1 MLKMS
6 AGVVNP
12 SESNPKYAFRDYFD
26 FFQLPRQF
34 TIDRQTL
41 DQSYLKI
48 QQEVHPDRHAQ
59 ASDAQKRRSLQMATY
74 ANTAYQTLKQ
84 PVKRGLYLCELMGLD
99 AQLETNTS
107 MPRAFLMQQMEW
119 REALDDARED
129 FDALEQLQDEVKTAL
144 KQVISTIATQIDEK
158 MDYVAALENLRAC
171 LFLERFLEEMDH
183 RITVLL

>member
-1 MLKMS
+1 MLKMRC
-6 AGVVNP
+6 GCG
-12 SESNPKYAFRDYFD
+12 ESLEFNSQFAFRDYFD

-34 TIDRQTL
+34 TIDRYIL

-48 QQEVHPDRHAQ
+48 QQEVHPDRHSQ

-84 PVKRGLYLCELMGLD
+84 PVKRGLYLCELIGLD

-119 REALDDARED
+119 REALDEARED
-129 FDALEQLQDEVKTAL
+129 FESLEKLQEEVQGTL
-144 KQVISTIATQIDEK
+144 KHVIATIATQIDEQQN
-158 MDYVAALENLRAC
+158 YAAALENLRAS
-171 LFLERFLEEMDH
+171 LFLERFLEEIDH
-183 RITVLL
+183 RITALL